1 LSNPRKDHKKW
12 YTNVDI
18 IGFHHGNPDYF
29 YQKNGKTC
37 VTITICDYSLDY
49 ERNDSSQCRQDI
61 SVSPAV
67 VGNRVHRVPG
77 GGGHPGRPGEEPFLL
92 FGWITMPL
100 FIGIIFV
107 LFWLI
112 SYIIYFFF
120 FWPYR

>member
-1 LSNPRKDHKKW
+1 MKEMTRHSAGRIYLFLLLLS
-12 YTNVDI
+12 V
-18 IGFHHGNPDYF
+18 IGFIAF
-29 YQKNGKTC
+29 
-37 VTITICDYSLDY
+37 L
-49 ERNDSSQCRQDI
+49 
-61 SVSPAV
+61 AV
-67 VGNRVHRVPG
+67 G
-77 GGGHPGRPGEEPFLL
+77 GTQVAPGEEPFLL